1 MSEIRL
7 RSTLLG
13 LGLLA
18 LAASGCGAA
27 LDESLP
33 QNEAQPNAPE
43 GILFLGPDDALPPGF
58 TIQALTATE
67 HTQML
72 DAVNATRAR
81 GTTCGSTAFGAAT
94 KLVSNSV
101 LASAAEK
108 HGKDMADYNY
118 FSHTGRDGS
127 SVGTRVSRL
136 GYKWSTVGE
145 NIAAGYGT
153 IADAVAGW
161 YKSEGHCKN
170 FMNKAFTQAGFGRA
184 TNASSAYKTYWVAVL
199 AKPQ

>member
-18 LAASGCGAA
+18 LAASGCGQA
-27 LDESLP
+27 LDENLP

-58 TIQALTATE
+58 TIQSLTATE
-67 HTQML
+67 QSQML
-72 DAVNATRAR
+72 AAVNATRTKSKVC
-81 GTTCGSTAFGAAT
+81 GTTTYTAAAA
-94 KLVSNSV
+94 LVSNS
-101 LASAAEK
+101 LLISAAEK
-108 HGKDMADYNY
+108 HALDMATYNY

-127 SVGTRVSRL
+127 TVGTRVTRT

-145 NIAAGYGT
+145 NIAAGYTT
-153 IADAVAGW
+153 IADTVAGW

-170 FMNKAFTQAGFGRA
+170 FMNKAFTQVGFGK
-184 TNASSAYKTYWVAVL
+184 AYTSTSTYKYYWVAVL
-199 AKPQ
+199 AKPL

>member
-18 LAASGCGAA
+18 LSASGCGAA

-67 HTQML
+67 QSQML
-72 DAVNATRAR
+72 TAVNAGRAKSR
-81 GTTCGSTAFGAAT
+81 NCGSTAYTAAAP
-94 KLVSNSV
+94 LASNS
-101 LASAAEK
+101 LLISAAEK
-108 HGKDMADYNY
+108 HAQDMAANNY

-127 SVGTRVSRL
+127 SVGTRVTRT

-145 NIAAGYGT
+145 NIAAGYTT
-153 IADAVAGW
+153 IASTVDGW
-161 YKSEGHCKN
+161 YASAGHCAN
-170 FMNKAFTQAGFGRA
+170 FMNKSFTQAGFGKGYSA
-184 TNASSAYKTYWVAVL
+184 TSTYKYYWVAVL